1 MVLYLYYRGRKTQWP
16 LDSHRRRSKNQV
28 SLLELTAPLPDST
41 NAREI
46 LSDGAHEIEGE
57 NIIIILI
64 MTAKTKYMFTS
75 VMVSF

>member
-1 MVLYLYYRGRKTQWP
+1 MTTGLSPQEVQKPGQP
-16 LDSHRRRSKNQV
+16 LGADRS
-28 SLLELTAPLPDST
+28 PPFPDST

-64 MTAKTKYMFTS
+64 MTAKTKCMFTS

>member
-1 MVLYLYYRGRKTQWP
+1 MTTGLSPQEVQKSGQPLGADRSPPWLYKL
-16 LDSHRRRSKNQV
+16 
-28 SLLELTAPLPDST
+28 
-41 NAREI
+41 AREI

-64 MTAKTKYMFTS
+64 MTAKTKCMFTS